1 MLSAGAGRLSWAGSR
16 WRSLTESHSDT
27 REAEARRVQRT
38 EASSTRGS
46 CEARLVSGEEVR
58 CYHAELLL
66 GVVRLPGAG
75 EADVLAAEAARL
87 VLATH
92 AVLHPV
98 TQPGKE
104 VTRFMLRD
112 AGGAQTWGCPW
123 PGTRRRSRGCWR
135 PWCRGCGTRP
145 PSRPPTSAGTRTP
158 RSCAVKGGD

>member
-27 REAEARRVQRT
+27 REAEARRVQRR

-66 GVVRLPGAG
+66 LGVVRLPGAG
-75 EADVLAAEAARL
+75 EADVVTAEAASL

-104 VTRFMLRD
+104 VTRFMFRD
-112 AGGAQTWGCPW
+112 AG
-123 PGTRRRSRGCWR
+123 
-135 PWCRGCGTRP
+135 
-145 PSRPPTSAGTRTP
+145 
-158 RSCAVKGGD
+158 

>member
-1 MLSAGAGRLSWAGSR
+1 M
-16 WRSLTESHSDT
+16 TESHSDT
-27 REAEARRVQRT
+27 REAEARRAQRT

-66 GVVRLPGAG
+66 ARLPGAG
-75 EADVLAAEAARL
+75 EADVVAAEAARL

-104 VTRFMLRD
+104 VTRFTFRD
-112 AGGAQTWGCPW
+112 AG
-123 PGTRRRSRGCWR
+123 
-135 PWCRGCGTRP
+135 
-145 PSRPPTSAGTRTP
+145 
-158 RSCAVKGGD
+158 

>member
-1 MLSAGAGRLSWAGSR
+1 M
-16 WRSLTESHSDT
+16 TESHSDT

-38 EASSTRGS
+38 EASRTRGS

-66 GVVRLPGAG
+66 LLARLPGAG
-75 EADVLAAEAARL
+75 EADVVAAEAASL

-104 VTRFMLRD
+104 VTLLLFIVSYAMLL
-112 AGGAQTWGCPW
+112 C
-123 PGTRRRSRGCWR
+123 
-135 PWCRGCGTRP
+135 
-145 PSRPPTSAGTRTP
+145 
-158 RSCAVKGGD
+158 

>member
-46 CEARLVSGEEVR
+46 CEVITIVSGEEVR

-75 EADVLAAEAARL
+75 EADVVAAEAASL

-98 TQPGKE
+98 TQPGEE
-104 VTRFMLRD
+104 V
-112 AGGAQTWGCPW
+112 GG
-123 PGTRRRSRGCWR
+123 
-135 PWCRGCGTRP
+135 
-145 PSRPPTSAGTRTP
+145 
-158 RSCAVKGGD
+158 

>member
-1 MLSAGAGRLSWAGSR
+1 M
-16 WRSLTESHSDT
+16 TESHSDT

-75 EADVLAAEAARL
+75 EADVVAAEAASL

-98 TQPGKE
+98 TQPGKG
-104 VTRFMLRD
+104 VTRLMFRD
-112 AGGAQTWGCPW
+112 TG
-123 PGTRRRSRGCWR
+123 
-135 PWCRGCGTRP
+135 
-145 PSRPPTSAGTRTP
+145 
-158 RSCAVKGGD
+158 